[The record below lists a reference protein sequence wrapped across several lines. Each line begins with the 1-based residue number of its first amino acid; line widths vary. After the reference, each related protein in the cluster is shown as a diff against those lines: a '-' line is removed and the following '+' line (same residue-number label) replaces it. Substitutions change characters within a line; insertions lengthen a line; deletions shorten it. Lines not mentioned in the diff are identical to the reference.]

1 MVNPIAV
8 WHSEHM
14 RFARLLNYIEQQ
26 MTAFHSG
33 QHPDYD
39 LMRDVVYYLHHFA
52 DRFHHP
58 REDVAFARL
67 VKHDPD
73 MQLAISRLLQEHR
86 VITVAGEA
94 LLKCLDDILDDVVI
108 ARATVESKAATY
120 LVYYRHHLAAEETE
134 VLPRAAQ
141 LLTAE
146 DWAAVAGAVAAVP
159 DPLFGDDVGARYR
172 ELRDQILHES

>member
-1 MVNPIAV
+1 MSNPVAI

-14 RFARLLNYIEQQ
+14 RFSRLLDYFEQQ
-26 MTAFHSG
+26 MGAFHSG

-58 REDVAFARL
+58 REDVAFARM

-86 VITVAGEA
+86 VIGVAGEA
-94 LLKCLDDILDDVVI
+94 LLKCLDDILDDAVI
-108 ARATVESKAATY
+108 ERSTVEAAAATY
-120 LVYYRHHLAAEETE
+120 LLYYRHHLAAEEAE
-134 VLPRAAQ
+134 VLPRAAE
-141 LLTAE
+141 LLTPD
-146 DWAAVAGAVAAVP
+146 DWAAVASAVSPVP

-172 ELRDQILHES
+172 GLRDQILHKV

>member
-1 MVNPIAV
+1 MVNAV
-8 WHSEHM
+8 AIWHSEHM
-14 RFARLLNYIEQQ
+14 RFTRLLDYFEQQ
-26 MTAFHSG
+26 MSAFHSG

-67 VKHDPD
+67 LKHDPD

-94 LLKCLDDILDDVVI
+94 LLKCLDDILDDAI
-108 ARATVESKAATY
+108 IERSTVEAAAATY
-120 LVYYRHHLAAEETE
+120 LLYYRHHLAAEEAE
-134 VLPRAAQ
+134 VLPRAAE
-141 LLTAE
+141 LLTAD
-146 DWAAVAGAVAAVP
+146 DWAAVAGAVAPVP

-172 ELRDQILHES
+172 ELRDQILHEV